1 MNTSS
6 PSRSLRLAL
15 VSVAAFGVG
24 ALLGLSAEA
33 QPRAQLRPHVYAPV
47 VIATESPV
55 PPPYCRTFRV
65 WRRPPPVFVRPA
77 PVVVVA
83 PLPVAPLPAP
93 PPPVVQRD
101 AHGVLVTAETRLI
114 AGQALRAQWGAGWFD
129 AQVIAVESGGARIHY
144 TGYGDMWN
152 EVVPLHR
159 LRIAG

>member
-1 MNTSS
+1 MGCSEKS
-6 PSRSLRLAL
+6 ARRAAVGAFAVALAGAL
-15 VSVAAFGVG
+15 VVAGADAQAQVVVQGGVG
-24 ALLGLSAEA
+24 VQAGVGVQVGGTA
-33 QPRAQLRPHVYAPV
+33 Y
-47 VIATESPV
+47 
-55 PPPYCRTFRV
+55 
-65 WRRPPPVFVRPA
+65 
-77 PVVVVA
+77 
-83 PLPVAPLPAP
+83 AP